1 MLGAPDSTPITSL
14 VPAKSAVSAAA
25 SVLSDPVLS
34 AVSSAAVSPADPV
47 VLPVLLLP
55 HPASKAIVVIAHII
69 TFKIFFRIIFPPVDL
84 NN

>member
-1 MLGAPDSTPITSL
+1 MLGEPDSTPITSL
-14 VPAKSAVSAAA
+14 VPAKSAV
-25 SVLSDPVLS
+25 S

-55 HPASKAIVVIAHII
+55 HPASKVIVVIAHII